1 MYSRNLSSPRQV
13 GYWGFVMPRITVPGF
28 AILLLALSPT
38 DAHAFNYGFIRVPD
52 WMDKYLIGLL
62 LLQLPFWFGLMV
74 TKPRDVP
81 FNEMYRM
88 KAAPVPTFFLRI
100 TQVLFLLLMVLFFV
114 GMGLIRA
121 AERGF
126 AI

>member
-1 MYSRNLSSPRQV
+1 MHFWNLSSPGQV
-13 GYWGFVMPRITVPGF
+13 GYGGLVMPRITVPGF

-62 LLQLPFWFGLMV
+62 LLQLPFWLA
-74 TKPRDVP
+74 RDVP
-81 FNEMYRM
+81 FNEMHRM
-88 KAAPVPTFFLRI
+88 KAGPIPTFFLRI